1 MDLSMKLVTF
11 EFAGKQ
17 GIGVLKEDGI
27 LPAEAC
33 GIPYTDMNGL
43 IGNISDEEMEVFRQR
58 AEERTERIPPEQV
71 RLLSPIVR
79 PKQDIIC
86 LGLNYHEHVKEAS
99 DFSKGDFDLQKE
111 KAVYFSKRCTYAA
124 GPGSEISSYPELT
137 QKMDYE
143 AELAVVI
150 GRRAFRVR
158 EEEAGTYIF
167 GYTVLNDLTARDIQ
181 HGHSQ
186 WYFGKSLDG
195 FTAMGPCIVTA
206 DEIAFPPALPISCT
220 VNGELRQDSDTSL
233 LIHGIAEV
241 ISELSQGM
249 ALEPGTV
256 IATGTPKGTGMGMKP
271 PVFLKKGDR
280 VACTIGM
287 IGTLENVIV

>member
-1 MDLSMKLVTF
+1 MKLVTF

-27 LPAEAC
+27 LPAETC
-33 GIPYTDMNGL
+33 GILYEDMNAL
-43 IGNISDEEMEVFRQR
+43 ITNISEAEMEQLRQR
-58 AEERTERIPPEQV
+58 AAEEKTRIPAEDA
-71 RLLSPIVR
+71 RLLSPIVC
-79 PKQDIIC
+79 PKQDVIC
-86 LGLNYHEHVKEAS
+86 LGLNYHEHVLEAS
-99 DFSKGDFDLQKE
+99 DYSKGDFDLQKE
-111 KAVYFSKRCTYAA
+111 KAVYFSKRCTKAA
-124 GPGSEISSYPELT
+124 GCGDEISCYPELT

-150 GRRAFRVR
+150 GRDAFRVR
-158 EEEAGTYIF
+158 EEEAASYIF

-220 VNGELRQDSDTSL
+220 VNGEVRQASDTSL
-233 LIHGIAEV
+233 LIHGIAVV

-249 ALEPGTV
+249 TLAAGTI
-256 IATGTPKGTGMGMKP
+256 IATGTPKGTGMGLKP

-280 VACTIGM
+280 VACTIGG